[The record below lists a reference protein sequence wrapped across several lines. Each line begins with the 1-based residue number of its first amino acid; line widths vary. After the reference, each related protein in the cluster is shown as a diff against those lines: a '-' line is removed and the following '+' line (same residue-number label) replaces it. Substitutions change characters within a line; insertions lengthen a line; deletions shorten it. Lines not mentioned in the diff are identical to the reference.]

1 MKSSRQDLPT
11 VANDFEGTIR
21 QVHWGGMTIE
31 AGDIRH
37 SIDITPLL
45 KGLPNDRC
53 QCPHWG
59 YVLEGQIRYTYDDH
73 EEVYSAGEVYYAPP
87 GHTAVLEAG
96 CEYIELSPTDEL
108 SKAMEVVEL
117 NMKVQ
122 P

>member
-1 MKSSRQDLPT
+1 
-11 VANDFEGTIR
+11 
-21 QVHWGGMTIE
+21 MTIE

-59 YVLEGQIRYTYDDH
+59 YVLKGQIRYTYDDH

-87 GHTAVLEAG
+87 GHTAVLEVG